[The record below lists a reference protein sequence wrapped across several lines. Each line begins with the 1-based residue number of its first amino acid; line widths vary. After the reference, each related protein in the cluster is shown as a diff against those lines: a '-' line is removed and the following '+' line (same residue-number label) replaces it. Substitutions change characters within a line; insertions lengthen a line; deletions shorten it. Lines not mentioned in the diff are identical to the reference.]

1 LTVHVGDAAIGGN
14 RLMPQSKIRRSIH
27 RLWNDDRRVAWWAVR
42 LGAIAAVFAIFGS
55 LFAAG
60 SFVVGL
66 FDSEPSKDPCRP
78 TVEEES
84 FADPPKME
92 VISSAAEERG
102 VAARSEPC
110 LVGGEDTEVDRHHP
124 GDEILVV
131 CQARGQ
137 RINETSS
144 IWDRLEDGTWVAD
157 FYVEG
162 TRVGVF
168 DPSIPKCDGTEH

>member
-1 LTVHVGDAAIGGN
+1 VGLVG
-14 RLMPQSKIRRSIH
+14 
-27 RLWNDDRRVAWWAVR
+27 VR
-42 LGAIAAVFAIFGS
+42 LGAVAAAFAIIGG

-60 SFVVGL
+60 SWIVSL
-66 FDSEPSKDPCRP
+66 FDSESQADPCLP
-78 TVEEES
+78 TVEDES
-84 FADPPKME
+84 FAVPPVVE
-92 VISSAAEERG
+92 VISEAAEERG

-110 LVGGEDTEVDRHHP
+110 LVGGEDTEVDRYQP
-124 GDEILVV
+124 GDEIEIV

-168 DPSIPKCDGTEH
+168 DPRIPRCDGKPH